1 MQIVVAILS
10 FSFLGTVVT
19 TAVLIGIARRLAPD
33 TSATLGILMND
44 NQQTLDPRMA
54 LVDIQALVRV
64 ALESADLIVMRRD
77 LELILTIT
85 EEALTA
91 GSKVAGPKR

>member
-1 MQIVVAILS
+1 
-10 FSFLGTVVT
+10 
-19 TAVLIGIARRLAPD
+19 
-33 TSATLGILMND
+33 MND